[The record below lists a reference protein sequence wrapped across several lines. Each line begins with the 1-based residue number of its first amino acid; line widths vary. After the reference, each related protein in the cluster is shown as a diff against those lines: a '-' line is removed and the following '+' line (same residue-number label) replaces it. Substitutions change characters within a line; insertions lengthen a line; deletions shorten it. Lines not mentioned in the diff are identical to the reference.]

1 MDFKALLVVVLLGVG
16 GYLVYTSFVK
26 GDEEVVAPVITTP
39 KEEARA
45 LGMVKLGGDQPYWK
59 WYDSQ
64 GVIHFTNDA
73 STIPKRYRSKAQFIN
88 EDEDLAKPEVPKWA
102 DDDQTVKRSL
112 SLKFYCSKDILACQY
127 TEKLLNQ
134 EGVRYHYRDV
144 RMDQQAR
151 AELVALMRG
160 KQEVP
165 VIQYPGG
172 YFVGYKPEEIKE
184 LLTNLR
190 QSL

>member
-26 GDEEVVAPVITTP
+26 GDEEVVTAP

-59 WYDSQ
+59 WSDSE

-88 EDEDLAKPEVPKWA
+88 EDEDLAQPNAPKWGE
-102 DDDQTVKRSL
+102 DDITVSRTIVFKL
-112 SLKFYCSKDILACQY
+112 YCSTRILACEY
-127 TEKLLNQ
+127 TEKLLKN
-134 EGVRYHYRDV
+134 EGVRYMYRDV
-144 RMDQQAR
+144 ELDQKAR
-151 AELVALMRG
+151 AELVTLLRG

-184 LLTNLR
+184 LFKNLR